1 MMATLFEPMPFSG
14 QRPLPAWLQAL
25 SPDAESGEAKFTPG
39 LGSSPDASP
48 HAAPDDAQDEAY
60 QRGFAEGHAAAL
72 AEMSEHQEHQEK
84 VRLSLTRLEQEQ
96 AQLVQQQ
103 LAQTVGALC
112 AATLDN
118 TMPDPELLRSRCD
131 QALAML
137 DAQTGD
143 GVLYAHPDDLAV
155 LEVPENACWT
165 LAADPALARGAL
177 RLCTS
182 EGDLLD
188 GPQQWRE
195 AIDGAL
201 GL

>member
-1 MMATLFEPMPFSG
+1 MATSFEPMPASG

-25 SPDAESGEAKFTPG
+25 SPDAESGEVVFTPG
-39 LGSSPDASP
+39 FGPSPDVST

-60 QRGFAEGHAAAL
+60 QRGFVEGHAAAL
-72 AEMSEHQEHQEK
+72 SEIEEHNK
-84 VRLSLTRLEQEQ
+84 HRAKLRLSLTRLEKEQ
-96 AQLVQQQ
+96 AQLIQQQ

-112 AATLDN
+112 AATLGSA
-118 TMPDPELLRSRCD
+118 MPDPQLLQSRCD
-131 QALAML
+131 QVLAML
-137 DAQTGD
+137 DAQSAN
-143 GVLYAHPDDLAV
+143 GVLYAHPDDLAS

-177 RLCTS
+177 RLSTS

>member
-1 MMATLFEPMPFSG
+1 MATSFEPMPASE

-25 SPDAESGEAKFTPG
+25 SPDAESGEAAFTPG
-39 LGSSPDASP
+39 LGSSPDASTHP
-48 HAAPDDAQDEAY
+48 APDDVQDEAY
-60 QRGFAEGHAAAL
+60 QRGFAEGHASAL
-72 AEMSEHQEHQEK
+72 AELSEHQAHQEK
-84 VRLSLTRLEQEQ
+84 LRLSLTRLEKEQ
-96 AQLVQQQ
+96 AQLIQQQ

-112 AATLDN
+112 AATLG
-118 TMPDPELLRSRCD
+118 TAMPDPQLLQSRCD

-137 DAQTGD
+137 DTHTGD
-143 GVLYAHPDDLAV
+143 GVLYAHPDDLAS

-177 RLCTS
+177 RLSTS

-195 AIDGAL
+195 AIDRAL